1 MHVCVY
7 NYIIMCLGVLCCCT
21 YKDVGVFSYIKV
33 RLLFAS
39 KLAGVLWQSS
49 LQRSLHTLFTFVRTG
64 FALPTLFDVFLFS
77 TTLVHNFM
85 ALWPHYVFLL
95 YTKHT
100 VGKHNVQ
107 YMIHLSHLSQQC

>member
-1 MHVCVY
+1 MPHVCVCIQLY
-7 NYIIMCLGVLCCCT
+7 NYVSWCD
-21 YKDVGVFSYIKV
+21 KDVGVFSYIKV

-39 KLAGVLWQSS
+39 KLAGVLWQSP
-49 LQRSLHTLFTFVRTG
+49 LQRSLHTLHFCL

-85 ALWPHYVFLL
+85 AMWPHYVFLL

>member
-1 MHVCVY
+1 MFVCVY

-21 YKDVGVFSYIKV
+21 NKDVGVFSYIKV

-64 FALPTLFDVFLFS
+64 FALYLRCLMYFCSQLHWCIILWLCGHTMYSFCILNTLLASAMYS
-77 TTLVHNFM
+77 T
-85 ALWPHYVFLL
+85 
-95 YTKHT
+95 
-100 VGKHNVQ
+100 
-107 YMIHLSHLSQQC
+107 